1 MENDLLYRLALSR
14 VHGIG
19 PAHARKLIRH
29 FGEARS
35 IFQAG
40 RPLLKKVCGS
50 KNRAD
55 AIVQFNE
62 FQDVEKEQSFLEK
75 YAMRPLF
82 ITDKDYPQRLLN
94 CEKAPI
100 LLFYK
105 GNADLNNSKII
116 SVVGTR
122 SPTEYGKQTAEMLIK
137 GLASSGMLIISG
149 LAYGVDAITHQSA
162 LDNGLPTVGILGHGL
177 DQIYPQQNAPLARR
191 MVHQGGLL
199 TQFNIGSSPEGYNF
213 PIRNKLVA
221 AMSDALIV
229 IETASRGGSM
239 LTVDNALEF
248 NKKVFAFPG
257 RINDP
262 KSAGCNALIASG
274 KARLL
279 TGAQQLLND
288 MKWKETAKNPDAQ
301 QTALFPGPSNEGDLS
316 EEEKKVLQLLREKD
330 GLSLDELATASSQGS
345 SLLSMALLNLELR
358 GWIDSRPGKR
368 YQLRV

>member
-1 MENDLLYRLALSR
+1 MENDLLYQLALSK
-14 VHGIG
+14 VPGIG

-29 FGEARS
+29 FGEAKP

-50 KNRAD
+50 GDRAD
-55 AIVQFNE
+55 AIVQFDE

-105 GNADLNNSKII
+105 GNANLNNTKII
-116 SVVGTR
+116 AVVGTR
-122 SPTEYGKQTAEMLIK
+122 SPTEYGKQAAAMLMK
-137 GLASSGMLIISG
+137 DLASSGMLIISG
-149 LAYGVDAITHQSA
+149 LAYGVDAIAHQSA

-177 DQIYPQQNAPLARR
+177 DQIYPQENAPLARR
-191 MVHQGGLL
+191 MVQQGGLL
-199 TQFNIGSSPEGYNF
+199 TQFNIGSSPENYNF
-213 PIRNKLVA
+213 PIRNRLVA

-239 LTVDNALEF
+239 LTVNNALEF

-257 RINDP
+257 RINDL
-262 KSAGCNALIASG
+262 KSSGCNALICSG

-279 TGAQQLLND
+279 TGAQQFMED
-288 MKWKETAKNPDAQ
+288 MKWVEPAKNPEVRQA
-301 QTALFPGPSNEGDLS
+301 ALFPTPSDERHLS
-316 EEEKKVLQLLREKD
+316 EEEKKVLQLLRKK
-330 GLSLDELATASSQGS
+330 GSLSLDELAAASNQRSGP
-345 SLLSMALLNLELR
+345 LSMALLNLELQ
-358 GWIDSRPGKR
+358 GWIDARPGKR
-368 YQLRV
+368 YQLRE